1 MQWLTDMPIRGKLL
15 MITVLSC
22 AIVLVLAGT
31 MIVAFQF
38 STYRAQKTL
47 EAEAQAQILAASAA
61 PSLVF
66 DDAKATQ
73 DYLNALKVNNQIA
86 EAAIYKSGGLF
97 ASYVP
102 AAQEKKPLPGRLEFA
117 ETHFEGADLLAYA
130 PIREEQRQIGFV
142 YLRVSTE
149 PLIDNVM
156 RNGAIILAVMLGSLL
171 LMLPFSLR
179 MHAII
184 AKPIRDI
191 AEAARL
197 VAAGE
202 IAALDIHGKRNDEI
216 GLLEQQFNKMAMS
229 LQEKAALAK
238 RISTGDLSVA
248 VTPQS
253 EKDVLGNAFVSM
265 TRDLQEKAALAT
277 QIADGNLTV
286 EVKPRG
292 EQDVLGNAFAVM
304 ADNLR
309 KMNRS
314 VSEGIMVLAG
324 AASEILAGTSQLADS
339 ATKTATSIAQT
350 TATVEEVKQTT
361 LLTNQKAKNV
371 SEAAQRATLVSQEGR
386 KAVEES
392 IEGML
397 QIRQQMELIAESIVR
412 LSEQSQAIGE
422 IIATVN
428 DLAEQSNLLAVN
440 ASIEAAKAGEHGKGF
455 AVVAQEVKSLA
466 VQSRQATAQVRSILG
481 DIQKATGSAVSAA
494 ERGSRVVEAGA
505 RQSKSAGEAIVQL
518 ADSIAESANAAT
530 QIAASTQQ
538 QLAGMDQLGYAMES
552 IRVATRQN
560 ADSTKQA
567 EAAANGLHDLG
578 QELKTLIARYR
589 I

>member
-15 MITVLSC
+15 LTTVLSC
-22 AIVLVLAGT
+22 AIVLLLAGT

-47 EAEAQAQILAASAA
+47 EAQAQAQILAASAA
-61 PSLVF
+61 SSLVF

-73 DYLNALKVNNQIA
+73 DYLNALKANNQIV
-86 EAAIYKSGGLF
+86 EAAIYKGGILF

-102 AAQEKKPLPGRLEFA
+102 AARERHPLPAQLELA
-117 ETHFEGADLLAYA
+117 QTHFEGADLFAYA
-130 PIREEQRQIGFV
+130 PIAEEQRQIGFV
-142 YLRVSTE
+142 YLRLGTE
-149 PLIDNVM
+149 SLIENVM
-156 RNGAIILAVMLGSLL
+156 RNGAIILAVMFGSLV

-179 MHAII
+179 MHASI
-184 AKPIRDI
+184 AKPIREI

-197 VAAGE
+197 AAAGE
-202 IAALDIHGKRNDEI
+202 IAVLEIRGKRNDEI
-216 GLLEQQFNKMAMS
+216 GLLERQFNKMAMS
-229 LQEKAALAK
+229 LREKAELAE
-238 RISTGDLSVA
+238 RIATGDLSVA
-248 VTPQS
+248 ITPQS
-253 EKDVLGNAFVSM
+253 DKDVLGNAFVSM
-265 TRDLQEKAALAT
+265 TRDLQEKAELAA
-277 QIADGNLTV
+277 QIADGNLTI
-286 EVKPRG
+286 EVRPRS
-292 EQDVLGNAFAVM
+292 ERDVLGGAFAVM

-371 SEAAQRATLVSQEGR
+371 SDAAQRATLVSHGGR

-392 IEGML
+392 IDGMA
-397 QIRQQMELIAESIVR
+397 QIRLQMELIAESIVR

-481 DIQKATGSAVSAA
+481 DIQKATRSAVSAA
-494 ERGSRVVEAGA
+494 GQGSRVVEEGA
-505 RQSKSAGEAIVQL
+505 RQSKSAGEAIAQL
-518 ADSIAESANAAT
+518 TDSIAESANAAA

-538 QLAGMDQLGYAMES
+538 QLAGMDQLVYAMES

-578 QELKTLIARYR
+578 QELKKLIARYR
-589 I
+589 T

>member
-15 MITVLSC
+15 LITILSC
-22 AIVLVLAGT
+22 AIVLILAGA

-47 EAEAQAQILAASAA
+47 EADAQAQILAASAT

-73 DYLNALKVNNQIA
+73 DYLNALKVNNQIV
-86 EAAIYKSGGLF
+86 EATIYKDGALF

-102 AAQEKKPLPGRLEFA
+102 AGREKRPPPAQLDIAP
-117 ETHFEGADLLAYA
+117 THFEGADLLAYA
-130 PIREEQRQIGFV
+130 PIREAQRQIGFV
-142 YLRVSTE
+142 YLRVGTE
-149 PLIDNVM
+149 PLLDNVM

-184 AKPIRDI
+184 AQPIRRI

-202 IAALDIHGKRNDEI
+202 IAVLEIRGKRNDEI
-216 GLLEQQFNKMAMS
+216 GLLEQQFNKMALS
-229 LQEKAALAK
+229 LQEKAALAQ

-253 EKDVLGNAFVSM
+253 DKDVLGNAFVSM
-265 TRDLQEKAALAT
+265 TRDLQEKAELAA

-286 EVKPRG
+286 EVTPRSD
-292 EQDVLGNAFAVM
+292 QDVLGGAFAVM

-350 TATVEEVKQTT
+350 TATVEEVKLTT

-371 SEAAQRATLVSQEGR
+371 SDAAQNATLVSHEGR
-386 KAVEES
+386 KAVEDS
-392 IEGML
+392 IDGMA
-397 QIRQQMELIAESIVR
+397 QIRLQMELIAESIVR

-481 DIQKATGSAVSAA
+481 DIQKATRSAVSAA
-494 ERGSRVVEAGA
+494 EQGSRVVEAGA
-505 RQSKSAGEAIVQL
+505 RQSKSAGEAIAQL
-518 ADSIAESANAAT
+518 ADSIAESANAAA

-578 QELKTLIARYR
+578 QELKKLIARYR
-589 I
+589 T